1 MTLSITI
8 LHIQCHYA
16 KCRDLF
22 IVMLNVIMLSVV
34 MLNVVA
40 RLIQTGFS
48 EMENLKEATIVIVVV
63 ISIVEAL
70 QRSAQRRS
78 A

>member
-1 MTLSITI
+1 MTFSISI
-8 LHIQCHYA
+8 LYIQCPYV
-16 KCRDLF
+16 KCCDLF
-22 IVMLNVIMLSVV
+22 IVMLNVIVLSVV

-70 QRSAQRRS
+70 
-78 A
+78 